1 MKIKKFK
8 YKIVNSTNDTAINL
22 IKKKKLK
29 IGFII
34 ADKQKKGKGQRCN
47 KWISYKGNLFVSI
60 FFSLKKINLT
70 MKELTIMNAKLII
83 KLISRYY
90 KNDIKLKLPND
101 IIINKKKI
109 CGILQEVIYI
119 NNIKYLIV
127 GIGLN
132 LIKSP
137 SIKLYPT
144 TNLYDL
150 TNTKISVYKISKEL
164 MKIYE
169 TFLISRRVIK

>member
-1 MKIKKFK
+1 
-8 YKIVNSTNDTAINL
+8 
-22 IKKKKLK
+22 
-29 IGFII
+29 
-34 ADKQKKGKGQRCN
+34 
-47 KWISYKGNLFVSI
+47 
-60 FFSLKKINLT
+60 
-70 MKELTIMNAKLII
+70 MKELTIINAKLII

-137 SIKLYPT
+137 SIRLYPT